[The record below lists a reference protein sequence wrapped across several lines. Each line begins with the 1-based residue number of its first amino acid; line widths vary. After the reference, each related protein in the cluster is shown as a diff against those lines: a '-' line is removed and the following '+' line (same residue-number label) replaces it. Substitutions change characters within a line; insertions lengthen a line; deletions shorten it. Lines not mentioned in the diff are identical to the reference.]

1 MFPAKV
7 HGFEEVQFSPKGTVF
22 TKLSSKISPGAFSLS
37 EGIVLYVLGPM
48 LSRGW
53 CSATN
58 HSGISAKALPCAEA
72 VDLLGALKGQQKEY
86 CPIRMQGGCVL

>member
-48 LSRGW
+48 LSGGW
-53 CSATN
+53 CSATKTTAELVQR
-58 HSGISAKALPCAEA
+58 GLALR
-72 VDLLGALKGQQKEY
+72 GSS
-86 CPIRMQGGCVL
+86 